1 MALNTSAA
9 KKLFVSQSSLSQ
21 TVKNLEN
28 EYKTKF
34 FETDTSPI
42 KLPFAGEI
50 FVNWATK
57 ILKSEVEFKEEIERI
72 SNNNGNFIE
81 LRSLDITRNIC
92 AIYEN
97 HKSSFALDQFIQILK
112 NSLDNL

>member
-28 EYKTKF
+28 EYKTKC

-42 KLPFAGEI
+42 KLTFAGEI

-57 ILKSEVEFKEEIERI
+57 ILKSEEEFKEEIERI
-72 SNNNGNFIE
+72 SNNGNFIE